1 MYYSPKH
8 RGSLSVIYTTDIIP
22 DFVVCIAA
30 HLKKLLTVTNS
41 FVDVCITRHRMQ
53 TKCELYQLKKHKV
66 KSHEN
71 PKNLERRTKN
81 QVNSKENKLDSMK
94 GKWRSTHRKF
104 QRSTVKR
111 DDRII
116 ITEKLLLMKTVGRG
130 AQEAKLTQDTKES
143 KPSK

>member
-1 MYYSPKH
+1 
-8 RGSLSVIYTTDIIP
+8 
-22 DFVVCIAA
+22 
-30 HLKKLLTVTNS
+30 
-41 FVDVCITRHRMQ
+41 
-53 TKCELYQLKKHKV
+53 
-66 KSHEN
+66 
-71 PKNLERRTKN
+71 
-81 QVNSKENKLDSMK
+81 MK